1 MDGGFNA
8 FFYTLVSTDTSEM
21 YYSSKRQQYLVDQ
34 GYTFK
39 ARTKKN
45 TVKRTRGPQKQFQPQ
60 QTPVKTAIW
69 VPFAPAAILHASPPE
84 ENNSM

>member
-1 MDGGFNA
+1 M
-8 FFYTLVSTDTSEM
+8 
-21 YYSSKRQQYLVDQ
+21 
-34 GYTFK
+34 
-39 ARTKKN
+39 
-45 TVKRTRGPQKQFQPQ
+45 RGPQQQFQPQ